1 MCALCGVL
9 TDGPHWTEA
18 GTDAGQRGDMVI
30 GRERFLEQVYRVKLI
45 NRVLEPYG
53 CTAEAW
59 AGNQY
64 IVRNKSGGGST
75 VVPNLPLLWQAVED
89 LTKRVADPLAADL
102 VSALDRAPPVSH

>member
-1 MCALCGVL
+1 ML

-18 GTDAGQRGDMVI
+18 GTDAGQRADVVM
-30 GRERFLEQVYRVKLI
+30 GRDRYLEQAHRVKLL
-45 NRVLEPYG
+45 NVVLKAYG

-64 IVRNKSGGGST
+64 ILRNLSGGGST

-102 VSALDRAPPVSH
+102 VSSLDRASSASH